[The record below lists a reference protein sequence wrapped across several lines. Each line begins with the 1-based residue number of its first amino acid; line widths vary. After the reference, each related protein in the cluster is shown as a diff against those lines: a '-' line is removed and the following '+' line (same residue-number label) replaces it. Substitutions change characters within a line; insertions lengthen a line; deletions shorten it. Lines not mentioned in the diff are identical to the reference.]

1 MPLCRR
7 PSIWCD
13 DVEVHAPEHPILTLK
28 QAAVHLAIVTAGVLI
43 ALSFEGIL
51 EWSHH
56 RSLVREAKANL
67 TSELQANKKELERFI
82 GKIGPMRDKLLQTVA
97 VVNAPSAPGNLEE
110 AASLFR
116 PGSNPNYIMIPYDR
130 AELGAASRTTAE
142 ITGAFALMEYG
153 EVTKYATVYDR
164 QALFNKV
171 QDDVLSSALSAASLG
186 LILDFQKASPAELQD
201 VKRQLRL
208 ALGNVFAVEE
218 IGRALAAAY
227 DRALDE
233 SN

>member
-13 DVEVHAPEHPILTLK
+13 DVEVHAPDHPVLTLK

-56 RSLVREAKANL
+56 RSLVREAEANL
-67 TSELQANKKELERFI
+67 TTELQVNKR
-82 GKIGPMRDKLLQTVA
+82 
-97 VVNAPSAPGNLEE
+97 
-110 AASLFR
+110 
-116 PGSNPNYIMIPYDR
+116 
-130 AELGAASRTTAE
+130 
-142 ITGAFALMEYG
+142 
-153 EVTKYATVYDR
+153 VYDR